1 MTIRIFAFCW
11 ILIAG
16 SLLLS
21 QPLHAQNLSGSI
33 TGVVHDA
40 TGAIV
45 PGVQIVLINQDQGT
59 EARRTITNEAGIY
72 LFSALPGA
80 TYTLTADLPGFKKYT
95 QKDVKLFVNDK
106 LGLPPIVLEVGTTA
120 ETVTVEAESVQLQTV
135 SAERFGI
142 VTGRQMDRHCAERT
156 QFHEPAQNRARGSRR
171 CGRRNDHVQWP
182 TRKPK

>member
-1 MTIRIFAFCW
+1 MSSRMTIRIFAFCL

-142 VTGRQMDRHCAERT
+142 VTGRQMIDIALNGRNFTSLLKTVPGA
-156 QFHEPAQNRARGSRR
+156 PADAAGGS
-171 CGRRNDHVQWP
+171 VP
-182 TRKPK
+182 PP

>member
-1 MTIRIFAFCW
+1 MSSRMTIRSLAFCW

-16 SLLLS
+16 SLFLS

-45 PGVQIVLINQDQGT
+45 PGVQIVLINQDQGI

-80 TYTLTADLPGFKKYT
+80 TYTLTADLPGFKKIHT
-95 QKDVKLFVNDK
+95 K
-106 LGLPPIVLEVGTTA
+106 
-120 ETVTVEAESVQLQTV
+120 
-135 SAERFGI
+135 
-142 VTGRQMDRHCAERT
+142 GRQVVCERQAWPSAYRPRSRNNGRDRNRRSGIRT
-156 QFHEPAQNRARGSRR
+156 APDSVGRARRYR
-171 CGRRNDHVQWP
+171 H
-182 TRKPK
+182 